1 MEHSSYPVHFR
12 FYLVKHLWLA
22 VHIRCEPTEKK
33 MRKSIEMLSDVWGLS
48 NFPSNWL
55 GLKGKFLAGSEEE
68 GVEPVCGYC
77 SMRNVHLKCNKCI
90 SHNQED
96 LMHGCEELQCLLPLL
111 LATKRTFTLMCC
123 KQRQRRE
130 RENASTIL
138 NHSYCT
144 LPLAFKTA
152 PKTETVL
159 TSLGEKRCTSAPLFE
174 AKK

>member
-1 MEHSSYPVHFR
+1 M
-12 FYLVKHLWLA
+12 
-22 VHIRCEPTEKK
+22 
-33 MRKSIEMLSDVWGLS
+33 
-48 NFPSNWL
+48 
-55 GLKGKFLAGSEEE
+55 
-68 GVEPVCGYC
+68 CGYC

-123 KQRQRRE
+123 KQRQRRCE

-144 LPLAFKTA
+144 LASLLFCCLKTA
-152 PKTETVL
+152 PKTETFL
-159 TSLGEKRCTSAPLFE
+159 TSLGEKRCTSALLFLRQKKKSLTYLLLCDNFLSPSNQTFKISGVIYEATDHPLLRKE
-174 AKK
+174 